1 MQTPDYLEI
10 DLSRLVIHNE
20 KFLNIL
26 EEVMKLNW
34 LHERIQ
40 PEKSELMARTLSSLA
55 SRAVENNH
63 FIDLQVLLEHVD
75 VNSEDYM
82 GYTPLHTA
90 CLLGNGEMVMFLL
103 DNGAVNRSK
112 HCPLHLAIKNRNF
125 LVIEL
130 LRWKGFTVKLH
141 PVRIGVELIQT
152 VRKRDH
158 ALLHAWFLS
167 GVDMDT
173 SDYNGWTA
181 MKEAVRLGENTMITK
196 LVHLQ
201 KHATGIKTFLLN
213 NIRSGHYKMI
223 FMLFSIVQIKKL
235 FNLFSL
241 IITTVFFSYVIITA
255 EPRQFVMYMLL
266 CAKYLYFKTVCVQ
279 LKKESSKDV

>member
-34 LHERIQ
+34 LHERTQ
-40 PEKSELMARTLSSLA
+40 P
-55 SRAVENNH
+55 
-63 FIDLQVLLEHVD
+63 VD

-90 CLLGNGEMVMFLL
+90 CQLGNGEMVMFLL

-196 LVHLQ
+196 LVHY
-201 KHATGIKTFLLN
+201 
-213 NIRSGHYKMI
+213 RSTPLSSVPVYRRRR
-223 FMLFSIVQIKKL
+223 V
-235 FNLFSL
+235 SL
-241 IITTVFFSYVIITA
+241 
-255 EPRQFVMYMLL
+255 
-266 CAKYLYFKTVCVQ
+266 
-279 LKKESSKDV
+279 

>member
-10 DLSRLVIHNE
+10 DLSRLVIGDK

-40 PEKSELMARTLSSLA
+40 PEKSKLMARTLSSLA

-112 HCPLHLAIKNRNF
+112 HCPLHLAIKNR
-125 LVIEL
+125 
-130 LRWKGFTVKLH
+130 
-141 PVRIGVELIQT
+141 T

-181 MKEAVRLGENTMITK
+181 MKEAVRLGDNTMITK
-196 LVHLQ
+196 LVHY
-201 KHATGIKTFLLN
+201 
-213 NIRSGHYKMI
+213 RSTPLSSVPVYRRRR
-223 FMLFSIVQIKKL
+223 V
-235 FNLFSL
+235 SL
-241 IITTVFFSYVIITA
+241 
-255 EPRQFVMYMLL
+255 
-266 CAKYLYFKTVCVQ
+266 
-279 LKKESSKDV
+279 

>member
-10 DLSRLVIHNE
+10 DLSRLVIGDK

-40 PEKSELMARTLSSLA
+40 PEKSKLMARTLSSLA

-181 MKEAVRLGENTMITK
+181 MKEAVRLGDNTMITK
-196 LVHLQ
+196 LVHY
-201 KHATGIKTFLLN
+201 
-213 NIRSGHYKMI
+213 RSTPLSSVPVYRRRR
-223 FMLFSIVQIKKL
+223 V
-235 FNLFSL
+235 SL
-241 IITTVFFSYVIITA
+241 
-255 EPRQFVMYMLL
+255 
-266 CAKYLYFKTVCVQ
+266 
-279 LKKESSKDV
+279 